1 MDDDEDTLP
10 GGPLGTDEGS
20 ELHEIEEDS
29 DVIDTPDGGAI
40 VRLDDEDGD
49 VDDPE
54 FDENLAETLE
64 EAEMSRLSNTLL
76 ELIERDLEARKKR
89 DEQYAEGLKRTGLSG
104 EAPGGA
110 DFEGAS
116 KVVHPV
122 LVEACID
129 FAARAM
135 KELFPSGGP
144 VKDSVEGRITT
155 KKIDKANRKT
165 RLMNWQL
172 TKQCRD
178 FRGELEQAMTQV
190 PLGGAQYLKL
200 SWDVQRNRPISLFVS
215 IDDLILPY
223 AATNFYT
230 SQRKTHRQ
238 YLTRLEYEQRV
249 ASGMYRDLDLTD
261 PSIFLDQSASA
272 SVSDRIEG
280 REASVF
286 NEDGL
291 RCVYECYVTMEI
303 EGSGD
308 EGPCPFIVSI
318 DSPTKRILAIY
329 RNWDED
335 DESKEDLQ
343 FFVEFPFIPW
353 RGAYAIGL
361 PHMIGGLTG
370 AATGALRALL
380 DSAHIQNTPAGLKL
394 KGAKV
399 GGQSRSPRPGE
410 VLQVE
415 GGLNVDDIRKVFMP
429 VPSNGPSPVLYEL
442 LGFLVDSAKGV
453 VRTSVEDITDPG
465 PNTPVGTTLAR
476 IEQGLTVYSS
486 IHGRLHD
493 AMDRLLDILHR
504 LNAKYLDDDDVQRE
518 VGKDMAKREDFQG
531 PRDVT
536 PVSDPNIYSDAQ
548 RFAQVQAVSQRA
560 AMLPQLYN
568 LRKVE
573 ERVLQTLKIADPDDL
588 LNPDTQPSEQN
599 AVNENVMAS
608 LGKAVTA
615 FPEQNH
621 LAHLQAHVSFVVNP
635 MFGANPAI
643 QAGLAPIM
651 LQHIKEHLLWAYASG
666 VFDEC
671 NEALGGEDV
680 GDLMK
685 DMAENKDREGRK
697 KVDAMLAEAN
707 MLAMGSL
714 QQQMASVLQIIQHL
728 QQVVQQAQQN
738 QMQQMAQ
745 MAQSDPHLALQA
757 QSDTLRH
764 QEAMA
769 KLQQTAQSEAA
780 DTQSE
785 AAKAQQAAQL
795 KASEMQQKQALAAQH
810 EQAETARVQAR
821 LQADLLKNRE
831 DNETAMAIASAEI
844 ATGEHTALS
853 TGTSLGEGM

>member
-10 GGPLGTDEGS
+10 GSPLESG
-20 ELHEIEEDS
+20 ELHEIEAD

-40 VRLDDEDGD
+40 VRLDDEDE
-49 VDDPE
+49 DDSPSE
-54 FDENLAETLE
+54 FDANLAESIE
-64 EAEMSRLSNTLL
+64 EPEMARLSNTLL
-76 ELIERDLEARKKR
+76 ELIERDIEARKKR

-155 KKIDKANRKT
+155 KKIEKANRKT

-223 AATNFYT
+223 AASNFYT

-261 PSIFLDQSASA
+261 PSMFLDQSESA

-308 EGPCPFIVSI
+308 EGPRPYIVSI
-318 DSPTKRILAIY
+318 DLPTKRVLAIY
-329 RNWDED
+329 RNWDEE

-394 KGAKV
+394 KGAKI

-415 GGLNVDDIRKVFMP
+415 GGLNVDDVRKVFMP
-429 VPSNGPSPVLYEL
+429 VPTNGPSPVLYEL

-493 AMDRLLDILHR
+493 AMDRLLGILHR
-504 LNAKYLDDDDVQRE
+504 LNAKYLDDDDVERE

-536 PVSDPNIYSDAQ
+536 PVSDPNVYSDAQ

-560 AMLPQLYN
+560 ALLPQLYN

-573 ERVLQTLKIADPDDL
+573 ERVLQTLKIADPDSL

-608 LGKAVTA
+608 LGKAITA

-621 LAHLQAHVSFVVNP
+621 LAHLQTHVAFIVNP
-635 MFGANPAI
+635 MFGGNPAI

-671 NEALGGEDV
+671 NEALGEDV

-707 MLAMGSL
+707 VLSMGSL
-714 QQQMASVLQIIQHL
+714 QQQMATILQVIQHL
-728 QQVVQQAQQN
+728 QQVAQQAQQS

-745 MAQSDPHLALQA
+745 MAQADPRLALQS
-757 QSDTLRH
+757 QSDNLRH
-764 QEAMA
+764 QEAMGR
-769 KLQQTAQSEAA
+769 LQQ
-780 DTQSE
+780 D
-785 AAKAQQAAQL
+785 AAKAQQEAQSDL
-795 KASEMQQKQALAAQH
+795 AEMQQKQALAAQH
-810 EQAETARVQAR
+810 EQAETARTQAKI
-821 LQADLLKNRE
+821 QADLLKNRE
-831 DNETAMAIASAEI
+831 DNETAMTIASAEI

>member
-10 GGPLGTDEGS
+10 GGPQD
-20 ELHEIEEDS
+20 ELHEVEDDS

-49 VDDPE
+49 VDNPE
-54 FDENLAETLE
+54 FDANLAETLDE
-64 EAEMSRLSNTLL
+64 PVLSRISNTLL
-76 ELIERDLEARKKR
+76 ELIDRDIEARKKR

-144 VKDSVEGRITT
+144 VRESLEGRITS
-155 KKIDKANRKT
+155 KRIEKANRKT

-172 TKQCRD
+172 TKQCKD
-178 FRGELEQAMTQV
+178 FRSEIEQAMTQV
-190 PLGGAQYLKL
+190 PLGGAQYTKM
-200 SWDVQRNRPISLFVS
+200 SWDIQRNRPVSLFVS

-223 AATNFYT
+223 AASNFYT

-249 ASGMYRDLDLTD
+249 SSGLYRDLDLTD
-261 PSIFLDQSASA
+261 PSIFLDQTESGA
-272 SVSDRIEG
+272 VSDRIEG
-280 REASVF
+280 RAASFF

-318 DSPTKRILAIY
+318 DLPTKRVLAVY

-343 FFVEFPFIPW
+343 FFVEWPFIPW

-380 DSAHIQNTPAGLKL
+380 DSAHIQNTPSGMKL
-394 KGAKV
+394 KGAKI

-410 VLQVE
+410 VLTVE
-415 GGLNVDDIRKVFMP
+415 GGLNVDDVRKVFMP
-429 VPSNGPSPVLYEL
+429 VPSNGPSPVLFEL

-453 VRTSVEDITDPG
+453 VRTSVEDITDPS

-486 IHGRLHD
+486 IHGRLHA
-493 AMDRLLDILHR
+493 AMDRLLGILHR
-504 LNAKYLDDDDVQRE
+504 LNAKYLDDE
-518 VGKDMAKREDFQG
+518 NIEHEAGKDMAKREDFEG
-531 PRDVT
+531 PEDVT

-560 AMLPQLYN
+560 QLLPQLYN
-568 LRKVE
+568 LRRVE
-573 ERVLQTLKIADPDDL
+573 ERILQTLKIADPDDL

-608 LGKAVTA
+608 MGKGVTA

-621 LAHLQAHVSFVVNP
+621 LAHLQTHVSFAVNP
-635 MFGANPAI
+635 MFGANPVI
-643 QAGLAPIM
+643 QPTFTPIM
-651 LQHIKEHLLWAYASG
+651 LEHIKEHLLWAYASG

-671 NEALGGEDV
+671 NEALGEDV
-680 GDLMK
+680 GDLLK
-685 DMAENKDREGRK
+685 DMVENKDREGRK
-697 KVDAMLAEAN
+697 SVDGMLAEAN
-707 MLAMGSL
+707 MLSMQSAQGLMGSIMQVMQQMQQTMQQL
-714 QQQMASVLQIIQHL
+714 QQSQMQ
-728 QQVVQQAQQN
+728 

-745 MAQSDPHLALQA
+745 ADPRLAVQSQSDN
-757 QSDTLRH
+757 LRH

-769 KLQQTAQSEAA
+769 KLEADQGARQQSQQSE
-780 DTQSE
+780 Q
-785 AAKAQQAAQL
+785 AKLQQQA
-795 KASEMQQKQALAAQH
+795 ALAAQH
-810 EQAETARVQAR
+810 EQAENERTQAKIE
-821 LQADLLKNRE
+821 ADLIKNRE
-831 DNETAMAIASAEI
+831 DNETAMHIAAAEI
-844 ATGEHTALS
+844 SVGHKSALS
-853 TGTSLGEGM
+853 TGSSLGEGM